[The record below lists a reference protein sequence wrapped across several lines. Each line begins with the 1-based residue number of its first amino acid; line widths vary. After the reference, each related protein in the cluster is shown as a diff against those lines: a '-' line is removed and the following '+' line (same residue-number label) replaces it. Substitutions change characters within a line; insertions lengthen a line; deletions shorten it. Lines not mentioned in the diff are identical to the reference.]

1 MNKLF
6 LSLTFTI
13 LFSGVVNI
21 SNAQKAKS
29 STEIME
35 AAYKQASKENKNVLL
50 IFHASW
56 CSWCKKMDAAI
67 NDKSC
72 KNLFEENYCIVH
84 LTVEENDKNKNLE
97 NPGAEELKN
106 KFHGESS
113 GLPFWVIL
121 DNTGKLLGD
130 SYIRKDGQST
140 DIPGENMGCPA
151 AENEVAAFSALL
163 KKTSKL
169 TDEQLKIIEERFKHN
184 K

>member
-1 MNKLF
+1 MNKLI
-6 LSLTFTI
+6 LSLTFMI
-13 LFSGVVNI
+13 LFSGVANI
-21 SNAQKAKS
+21 ANAQKAKS

-35 AAYKQASKENKNVLL
+35 SAYKQASKENKNILL

-67 NDKSC
+67 NDKAC

-106 KFHGESS
+106 KFNGETS
-113 GLPFWVIL
+113 GLPFWLIL
-121 DNTGKLLGD
+121 DNKGKLLGD
-130 SYIRKDGQST
+130 SYIRKEGQSLDT
-140 DIPGENMGCPA
+140 PGENIGCPA
-151 AENEVAAFSALL
+151 AENEVAAFCAIL
-163 KKTSKL
+163 KRTSKL
-169 TDEQLKIIEERFKHN
+169 TDEELLIIEERFKKN

>member
-21 SNAQKAKS
+21 ANAQKAKS

-35 AAYKQASKENKNVLL
+35 AAYKQASKENKYILL

-72 KNLFEENYCIVH
+72 KKLFEDNYCIVH
-84 LTVEENDKNKNLE
+84 LTVEENEKNKHLE
-97 NPGAEELKN
+97 NPGAEEFKN
-106 KFHGESS
+106 KYNGGSS
-113 GLPFWVIL
+113 GLPFWLIL
-121 DNTGKLLGD
+121 DEKGKLLGD
-130 SYIRKDGQST
+130 SYLRKDGQST
-140 DIPGENMGCPA
+140 DIAGENIGCPA
-151 AENEVAAFSALL
+151 AENEVAAFCAIL
-163 KKTSKL
+163 KRTSKL
-169 TDEQLKIIEERFKHN
+169 TDEELLIIEARFKKN

>member
-6 LSLTFTI
+6 LSLTISI
-13 LFSGVVNI
+13 LLSGVVNI
-21 SNAQKAKS
+21 ANAQKVKS

-35 AAYKQASKENKNVLL
+35 AAYKQASKENKNILL

-72 KNLFEENYCIVH
+72 KKLFEDNYCIVH

-130 SYIRKDGQST
+130 SYIRKEGQST
-140 DIPGENMGCPA
+140 DLPGENIGCPA

-163 KKTSKL
+163 KRTSKL
-169 TDEQLKIIEERFKHN
+169 TEKELMIIEERFKKN

>member
-13 LFSGVVNI
+13 LFSGVVNFA
-21 SNAQKAKS
+21 SAQKVKS

-35 AAYKQASKENKNVLL
+35 AAYKQASEENKNILL

-67 NDKSC
+67 NDKAC

-84 LTVEENDKNKNLE
+84 LTVEENEKNKNLE

-106 KFHGESS
+106 KFNGETS

-121 DNTGKLLGD
+121 YKTGKILGD
-130 SYIRKDGQST
+130 SYIRQDGQST
-140 DIPGENMGCPA
+140 DIAGENMGCPA

-163 KKTSKL
+163 KRTSNL
-169 TDEQLKIIEERFKHN
+169 TDEQLLIIEERFKRN

>member
-13 LFSGVVNI
+13 LFSGVVNFA
-21 SNAQKAKS
+21 NAQKVKT

-35 AAYKQASKENKNVLL
+35 AAYKKASEENKNILL

-67 NDKSC
+67 NDKAC
-72 KNLFEENYCIVH
+72 KKLFEDNYCIVH

-97 NPGAEELKN
+97 NPGAAELKN
-106 KFHGESS
+106 KFNGESS

-121 DNTGKLLGD
+121 YKSGKILGD
-130 SYIRKDGQST
+130 SYIRQDGQST
-140 DIPGENMGCPA
+140 DIAGENMGCPA

-163 KKTSKL
+163 KRTSNL
-169 TDEQLKIIEERFKHN
+169 TDEQLLIIEERFKHN